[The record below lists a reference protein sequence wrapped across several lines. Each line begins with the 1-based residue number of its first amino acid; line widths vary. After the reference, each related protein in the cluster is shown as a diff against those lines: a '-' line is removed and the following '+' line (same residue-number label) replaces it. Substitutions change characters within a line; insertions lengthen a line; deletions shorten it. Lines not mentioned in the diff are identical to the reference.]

1 MGIVKTSE
9 VGPNDGVNL
18 NLTSGPG
25 GYVYVNG
32 QIITGSG
39 SVIIG
44 PQGDPGA
51 TGSVGETGATGATGP
66 KGDTGDQGI
75 PGIDAAI
82 APAGLT
88 WSGTWSG
95 TQSYLRNHVVGFA
108 SASWWSKNNIAGR
121 PFPLSPNLAPNI
133 DTTNWALL
141 ATQGPVGPQG
151 PKGATGSQGPVG
163 IGLQGI
169 QGIQGPTGAAG
180 PGVASQVSYAP
191 FGLSLTATTV
201 QGALNQL
208 DATITDE
215 NTIIVKL
222 TGATGNGQFSSIKAA
237 VDSITDAANDNR
249 YTIQVGPGDFYE
261 DTITMKPYVNV
272 VGNDRSTR
280 VIAAT
285 TSQYIFIGADYST
298 VIGCLVTGATDPGYA
313 AFYHSATA
321 GTAQTAF
328 VIKDC
333 IFGENYT
340 QVECYAD
347 TSRTTVQVI
356 DSRYGDAFQFTN
368 GFIAYNNTGATVSAR
383 ILLLHCYSQG
393 MSLTG
398 PTTFAKA
405 SGENC
410 EIVMNSV
417 QANANVIVPDT
428 VFLQIEKGAKCRLN
442 AVNASYWDYGI
453 YNKFYNLVDEP
464 GSTLI
469 GVAISLQNTT
479 NQIVLESEDTTGSLS
494 GSFDSTSIMTE
505 SPNCSIVIQDTV
517 TGDFTITG
525 GLNIRYSPD
534 VVTDVST
541 LIAQSSTMGIIEG
554 GYITDNTFG
563 TGLTLSISAGF
574 GYYHTNNILDPGILH
589 RLDWDAIELAIPQE
603 STLYVYFDDNGDI
616 TYDPTIPLTSENILL
631 GRVRTNNNH
640 FEFIERSPLY
650 SEHWAN
656 KATKLFRKGIGP
668 VYSNGSILSEN
679 ATQSFH
685 LDVSPGTYYYG
696 ANEFLPAGGTD
707 ITFESYRPDGLGDW
721 IISSTNS
728 VDNTHYAGTN
738 SLIAL
743 SAGYFVKHSLYIVGD
758 NGEEKYFMVYDN
770 TEHIDLL
777 SAQVA
782 SLPTPPSYFIDAV
795 ALIAGIIIQQGT
807 SSIVEIRDQRP
818 VVGFRAP
825 AINASADH
833 SSLLNLNVDS
843 HTQYLLTNG
852 TRALTGNLLMGSY
865 SITGVNLINSVN
877 ITSHSS
883 RHLPGG
889 SDALT
894 TGTPSAI
901 GVTNQIGNI
910 NAFARQDHIHAHGD
924 QAGGTLHAT
933 ASQSTA
939 GFMSATDKVILDNIT
954 SLTQSLTNKGIT
966 GSTNYIDAN
975 GLKTTTN
982 PVYIVAAAP
991 SVNQV
996 LMAVSATQATW
1007 QTISTG
1013 TPSTI
1018 GTVSQIGT
1026 SSNFARQDHIHA
1038 HGDQLGGTLHAT
1050 ASTTTAGFMSAADK
1064 VILNNITSSTQSLT
1078 NKTIIGTTNYVET
1091 NALKTNT
1098 NPVLIVATAPSIG
1111 QSLIA
1116 VSATQATWQTPQSAS
1131 SQKTPVDPATT
1142 SSTVGVMMGLSA
1154 SITPVLT
1161 GKIMIIIS
1169 GDMDN
1174 NTGDDGAQVQMRT
1187 GTGTPPING
1196 AALTGTTQG
1205 GLVKMSVVTSG
1216 GGASSVTRVPFSLN
1230 AIVTGLT
1237 LNTAVWI
1244 DLGLAAITAG
1254 TARVRDISISVVEL

>member
-1 MGIVKTSE
+1 
-9 VGPNDGVNL
+9 
-18 NLTSGPG
+18 
-25 GYVYVNG
+25 
-32 QIITGSG
+32 
-39 SVIIG
+39 
-44 PQGDPGA
+44 
-51 TGSVGETGATGATGP
+51 
-66 KGDTGDQGI
+66 
-75 PGIDAAI
+75 
-82 APAGLT
+82 
-88 WSGTWSG
+88 
-95 TQSYLRNHVVGFA
+95 
-108 SASWWSKNNIAGR
+108 
-121 PFPLSPNLAPNI
+121 
-133 DTTNWALL
+133 
-141 ATQGPVGPQG
+141 
-151 PKGATGSQGPVG
+151 
-163 IGLQGI
+163 
-169 QGIQGPTGAAG
+169 
-180 PGVASQVSYAP
+180 
-191 FGLSLTATTV
+191 
-201 QGALNQL
+201 LNQL

-237 VDSITDAANDNR
+237 VDSITDAADDNR

-285 TSQYIFIGADYST
+285 TSQNIFIGSDYSS
-298 VIGCLVTGATDPGYA
+298 VIGCLVTGAGPGYA
-313 AFYHSATA
+313 AFYHTSPT
-321 GTAQTAF
+321 GTAQSAF
-328 VIKDC
+328 VLKDV
-333 IFGENYT
+333 IFGANDSH
-340 QVECYAD
+340 VICYAD
-347 TSRTTVQVI
+347 TNQTTVQVI
-356 DSRYGDAFQFTN
+356 DCRYGDDFIFDK
-368 GFIAYNNTGATVSAR
+368 GFYAYNNSFPTPSSVAAR

-393 MSLTG
+393 MSSVTK
-398 PTTFAKA
+398 PTYFAKA

-417 QANANVIVPDT
+417 QANAAGTIQLGT
-428 VFLQIEKGAKCRLN
+428 TFLIIENGAKSRLN
-442 AVNASYWDYGI
+442 AVNFTNWDKGI
-453 YNKFYNLVDEP
+453 WVPNLGIVGEL
-464 GSTLI
+464 GSKLI
-469 GVAISLQNTT
+469 GVAVSCQSTNVHILIENT
-479 NQIVLESEDTTGSLS
+479 DTYGQLS
-494 GSFDSTSIMTE
+494 GTFE
-505 SPNCSIVIQDTV
+505 KAKV
-517 TGDFTITG
+517 TTLSSDVSLTYADPEVGDFTIAG
-525 GLNIRYSPD
+525 GLNVTYTPT
-534 VVTDVST
+534 VTTDVST
-541 LIAQSSTMGIIEG
+541 LIERSSTMGVIEG
-554 GYITDNTFG
+554 GYITEG
-563 TGLTLSISAGF
+563 LGLTLSVGAGF
-574 GYYHTNNILDPGILH
+574 GYYHMNTGDGILN
-589 RLDWDAIELAIPQE
+589 RFDWPNTELSIPTN
-603 STLYVYFDDNGDI
+603 STYYIYFDSTNTL
-616 TYDPTIPLTSENILL
+616 TYDVSIPDTSENILL
-631 GRVRTNNNH
+631 GRVRSNNTH
-640 FEFIERSPLY
+640 FEFIERTPLLA
-650 SEHWAN
+650 EHWAN

-668 VYSNGSILSEN
+668 IYSNGSIVTEN

-685 LDVSPGTYYYG
+685 LDVSQGNYYYG
-696 ANEFLPAGGTD
+696 ANEFNPAGGTD

-721 IISSTNS
+721 VISSTNS
-728 VDNTHYAGTN
+728 VDNTYYSGTN

-743 SAGYFVKHSLYIVGD
+743 SAGAFVKHSLYLVGD
-758 NGEEKYFMVYDN
+758 NGEERYFMVYDT

-782 SLPTPPSYFIDAV
+782 SLPTPPSYFSDAV

-833 SSLLNLNVDS
+833 SSLLNLTNDD
-843 HTQYLLTNG
+843 HPQYLLTNG
-852 TRALTGNLLMGSY
+852 TRALTGNLQMGSH
-865 SITGVNLINSVN
+865 SITGVNLINSIN
-877 ITSHSS
+877 IGSHGS

-889 SDALT
+889 SDALL
-894 TGTPSAI
+894 TGTPSTI

-910 NAFARQDHIHAHGD
+910 AAFARQDHIHAHGDQAGGTLHDLVTTTQSGFMSFGDKVILDNITSSTQSLTNKTIIGTTNYVESNALKTTTNPVFTVAVAPTTNQVLMAVSATQATWQTISTGTPSTIGTTNQIGSSVTFARQDHIHSHGD

-982 PVYIVAAAP
+982 PVFIVATAP

-1018 GTVSQIGT
+1018 GTTNQIGT
-1026 SSNFARQDHIHA
+1026 SSNFARQDHIHS
-1038 HGDQLGGTLHAT
+1038 HGDQAGGTLHALV
-1050 ASTTTAGFMSAADK
+1050 TTTQSGFMSAGDK
-1064 VILNNITSSTQSLT
+1064 VILDNITSSTQSLT
-1078 NKTIIGTTNYVET
+1078 NKTIIGNTNYVDA
-1091 NALKTNT
+1091 NGLKTTT
-1098 NPVLIVATAPSIG
+1098 NPVYIVATAPSIG

-1116 VSATQATWQTPQSAS
+1116 VSATAATWQTPQSAS

-1169 GDMDN
+1169 GDIDN
-1174 NTGDDGAQVQMRT
+1174 DTGDDGAQVQIRT

-1205 GLVKMSVVTSG
+1205 GLVKMSVVVSG
-1216 GGASSVTRVPFSLN
+1216 GATVVTRVPFSLN

-1254 TARVRDISISVVEL
+1254 NARVRDISISVVEL